1 MSSVRREADVSAET
15 STVRPGD
22 FIVYIIIIFLMV
34 QRENQRLGVA
44 NLCSFF
50 SEAARTRRRQSAL
63 F

>member
-22 FIVYIIIIFLMV
+22 FIVYIIIIFLIDGA
-34 QRENQRLGVA
+34 RRKSAFG
-44 NLCSFF
+44 CSKFVF
-50 SEAARTRRRQSAL
+50 VL